1 MITLTVAAVAMT
13 ATILMA
19 IGFARRRIVVV
30 TVSGTSMTPTL
41 QPGDKLL
48 VRRCDISVVKVGDI
62 VVLEPPRVP
71 VSPEITVLGPLPART
86 QWQVKRVAALP
97 GDPIPSSV
105 QEAAG
110 NLRIVP
116 DGTLIVLGDNNA
128 SNDSRL
134 NGPYPADRIL
144 GLALRKLAEA
154 TPLGTRPP
162 TS

>member
-1 MITLTVAAVAMT
+1 MIALASSLAMT
-13 ATILMA
+13 AVILVA
-19 IGFARRRIVVV
+19 TVLLRRRIVVV

-41 QPGDKLL
+41 QPGEKLL
-48 VRRCDISVVKVGDI
+48 VRRCGITALKIGDI

-71 VSPEITVLGPLPART
+71 VSHEVKVLASLPTRT
-86 QWQVKRVAALP
+86 RWQVKRVAALP
-97 GDPIPSSV
+97 GDPIPPPA

-110 NLRIVP
+110 TLRTVP

-144 GLALRKLAEA
+144 GIALRKLAGA
-154 TPLGTRPP
+154 TFPGPDSP

>member
-1 MITLTVAAVAMT
+1 MIALASSLAMT
-13 ATILMA
+13 AVILA
-19 IGFARRRIVVV
+19 ATVLVRRRIVVV

-41 QPGDKLL
+41 QPGEKLL
-48 VRRCDISVVKVGDI
+48 VRRCGSTALKIGDI

-71 VSPEITVLGPLPART
+71 VSHEVKVLASLPTRT
-86 QWQVKRVAALP
+86 RWQVKRVAALP
-97 GDPIPSSV
+97 GDPIPPPA

-110 NLRIVP
+110 TLRTVP

-144 GLALRKLAEA
+144 GIALRKLAGA
-154 TPLGTRPP
+154 TFPGPDSP

>member
-1 MITLTVAAVAMT
+1 MIALTSALAVIAAILVATV
-13 ATILMA
+13 
-19 IGFARRRIVVV
+19 FVRRRIVVV

-41 QPGDKLL
+41 QPGEKLL
-48 VRRCDISVVKVGDI
+48 VRRCGITALKVGDI

-71 VSPEITVLGPLPART
+71 VSHEVTILSRLPTRT

-97 GDPIPSSV
+97 GDPIPPPA

-110 NLRIVP
+110 TLRTVP
-116 DGTLIVLGDNNA
+116 GGTLIVLGDNNA

-144 GLALRKLAEA
+144 GIALRKLESRSCSGQDA
-154 TPLGTRPP
+154 RW
-162 TS
+162 

>member
-1 MITLTVAAVAMT
+1 MIALASSLAMT
-13 ATILMA
+13 AVILVA
-19 IGFARRRIVVV
+19 TVLVRRRIVVV

-41 QPGDKLL
+41 QPGEKLL
-48 VRRCDISVVKVGDI
+48 VRRCGSTALKIGDI

-71 VSPEITVLGPLPART
+71 VSHEVKVLASLPKRT
-86 QWQVKRVAALP
+86 RWQVKRVAALP
-97 GDPIPSSV
+97 GDPIPPPA

-110 NLRIVP
+110 TLRTVP

-144 GLALRKLAEA
+144 GIALRKLAGA
-154 TPLGTRPP
+154 TFPGPDSP

>member
-1 MITLTVAAVAMT
+1 MIALASSLAMT
-13 ATILMA
+13 AVILVA
-19 IGFARRRIVVV
+19 TVLVRRRIVVV

-41 QPGDKLL
+41 QPGEKLL
-48 VRRCDISVVKVGDI
+48 VRRCGSTALKIGDI

-71 VSPEITVLGPLPART
+71 VSHEVKVLASLPTRT
-86 QWQVKRVAALP
+86 RWQVKRVAALP
-97 GDPIPSSV
+97 GDPIPPPA

-110 NLRIVP
+110 TLRTVP

-144 GLALRKLAEA
+144 GIALRKLAGA
-154 TPLGTRPP
+154 TFPGPDSP

>member
-1 MITLTVAAVAMT
+1 MIALTCALAMIAVFLVST
-13 ATILMA
+13 VLV
-19 IGFARRRIVVV
+19 RRRIVVV

-41 QPGDKLL
+41 HPGERLL
-48 VRRCDISVVKVGDI
+48 VRRCGITALKVGDI

-71 VSPEITVLGPLPART
+71 VSHEVTVLARLPMRT
-86 QWQVKRVAALP
+86 QWHNKPHPPLP
-97 GDPIPSSV
+97 GDPIPPLA

-110 NLRIVP
+110 TLRAVP

-144 GLALRKLAEA
+144 GIALRRPAGA
-154 TPLGTRPP
+154 TFPRHDSPP
-162 TS
+162 P

>member
-1 MITLTVAAVAMT
+1 MIALTSALAVTAVFLVATV
-13 ATILMA
+13 LV
-19 IGFARRRIVVV
+19 RRHLVVV

-41 QPGDKLL
+41 HPGEKLL
-48 VRRCDISVVKVGDI
+48 VRRCGITALQVGDI

-71 VSPEITVLGPLPART
+71 VSPEVTLLAPLPTRT

-97 GDPIPSSV
+97 GDPIPPPA

-110 NLRIVP
+110 TLRAVP
-116 DGTLIVLGDNNA
+116 GGTLIVLGDNNA

-144 GLALRKLAEA
+144 GIALRRLAGA
-154 TPLGTRPP
+154 TFPGHDSPPL
-162 TS
+162 